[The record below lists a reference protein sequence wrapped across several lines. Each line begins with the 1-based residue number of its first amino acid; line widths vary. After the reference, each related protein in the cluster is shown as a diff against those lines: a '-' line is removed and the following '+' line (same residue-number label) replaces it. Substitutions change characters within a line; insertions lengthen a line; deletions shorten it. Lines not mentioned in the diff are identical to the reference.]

1 MIGIPR
7 RTLFWTIA
15 VVVATAVSYVRHFPE
30 LHLSFDRHTVIVTI
44 ILFGFIVA
52 SELLDVTIPYA
63 TGDLTISVTAALAL
77 GSAIELGPFA
87 GATVVM
93 VAMASDGIIARR
105 ETIKTVVNVAVF
117 GLASLAAGSLY
128 LAIADLSESPYGS
141 IHNIGSLVAACS
153 AYALVNSWLIAAIIA
168 PIVGTTSF
176 AIWRAN
182 LATAGIET
190 LALAT
195 LGGLIPVLA
204 DEHPLALIVLLAPLM
219 GPYLSFKGVQR
230 VHQQTRE
237 TVERLTDA
245 LERRD
250 TYTHNHS
257 VRVADL
263 VAGILAEMPQ
273 VPFEKAETIRFAARV
288 HDLGKVGVRDAPL
301 NKPGPLDPSERLEIE
316 QHPVI
321 GEEIIE
327 RLEVYRD
334 GAELV
339 RHHHERWDGRGY
351 PDGLAGESIP
361 LGSRIIAVADTFDA
375 MTSNRAY
382 RRAMTVD
389 QASREIN
396 RHSGVQFDPV
406 VVAAFERFLQTTNRL
421 AVREEPTAK
430 DSTADGAAI
439 ARREPLTPLLP
450 SREPSVSGVSRQI
463 STPVRH

>member
-15 VVVATAVSYVRHFPE
+15 VVAITTVAYASHLPRLHFAV
-30 LHLSFDRHTVIVTI
+30 DRHTVVVTI
-44 ILFGFIVA
+44 ILFSFIVA
-52 SELLDVTIPYA
+52 SELLDVTIPYS

-77 GSAIELGPFA
+77 GAAIELGPFA

-93 VAMASDGIIARR
+93 IAMASDGIIARR
-105 ETIKTVVNVAVF
+105 QTIKTVVNVAVF
-117 GLASLAAGSLY
+117 GLSSLAAGSLY
-128 LAIADLSESPYGS
+128 LASADMSSSPYGS
-141 IHNIGSLVAACS
+141 IHNMGSLVAACS

-168 PIVGTTSF
+168 PIVGTTAF
-176 AIWRAN
+176 ARWRAN
-182 LATAGIET
+182 LATAGIEI

-204 DEHPLALIVLLAPLM
+204 AEHPVALIVLLAPLM

-230 VHQQTRE
+230 IHQQTRE

-257 VRVADL
+257 VRVAGL
-263 VAGILAEMPQ
+263 VSGILSEMPQ
-273 VPFEKAETIRFAARV
+273 IPFETAETIRFAARV

-301 NKPGPLDPSERLEIE
+301 NKPGPLDPGERLEIE

-321 GEEIIE
+321 GEEIID

-351 PDGLAGESIP
+351 PDGLAGDAIP

-382 RRAMTVD
+382 RRAMTAD
-389 QASREIN
+389 EASQEIHL
-396 RHSGVQFDPV
+396 HSGVQFDPV
-406 VVAAFERFLQTTNRL
+406 VVAAFERFLVATNRL
-421 AVREEPTAK
+421 VPHEEAIVAGLPANAAVSAP
-430 DSTADGAAI
+430 
-439 ARREPLTPLLP
+439 REPRTTKLP
-450 SREPSVSGVSRQI
+450 SRDPSISGATNPV
-463 STPVRH
+463 STPVRQ